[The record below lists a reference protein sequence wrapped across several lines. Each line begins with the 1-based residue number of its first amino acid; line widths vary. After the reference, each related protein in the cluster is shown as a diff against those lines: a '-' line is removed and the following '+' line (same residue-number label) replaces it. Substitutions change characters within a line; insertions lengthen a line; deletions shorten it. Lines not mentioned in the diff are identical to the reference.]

1 MFHNDS
7 TDLVEIYDK
16 FNRTSFLLLAMLEE
30 IIDAFLCLTINMVDE
45 V

>member
-1 MFHNDS
+1 MFRNDS
-7 TDLVEIYDK
+7 TDLVYKYDK

-30 IIDAFLCLTINMVDE
+30 IIDAFLCLTINRVDE